1 MHEYNYFAAFYMFEI
16 NSTNTTKL
24 KHQPCTLD
32 VTAKKLAVNTFPLD
46 ASFHITIKRRN

>member
-32 VTAKKLAVNTFPLD
+32 VTAKKLAVNRLFLLMPHFILL
-46 ASFHITIKRRN
+46 